1 MATILVAEDDAHV
14 MRLMSMWLT
23 RNGHRVL
30 EAPNGEDAKDLIM
43 AGDVEFLVT
52 DINMPHCDGVELA
65 KWLRGDFGSD
75 IPVIMLSAR
84 CDQAQIGEQ
93 LHRLEVT
100 VHPKPFSPS
109 RLSNE
114 IEKRLAEVEARQNAS
129 ELG

>member
-23 RNGHRVL
+23 RNGHHVL
-30 EAPNGEDAKDLIM
+30 EASNGEDAKDLIV
-43 AGDVEFLVT
+43 AGGVELLVT

-65 KWLRGDFGSD
+65 KWLRNDIGSE
-75 IPVIMLSAR
+75 IPIIMLSAR

-114 IEKRLAEVEARQNAS
+114 IEKRLAKVESSQNVS
-129 ELG
+129 EHS